1 MVGSSEFPPKTS
13 IRIIIQL
20 ISWLMVQILFLKPD
34 TEKIKLRNISRGES
48 KMNVNL
54 NNAEWSYI
62 LGLLEQKVINGTYDE
77 WGEMIIPRIARKI
90 DAETRNINNV
100 VDEFCC
106 TIMNEMDP
114 DFELEEAI

>member
-1 MVGSSEFPPKTS
+1 
-13 IRIIIQL
+13 
-20 ISWLMVQILFLKPD
+20 
-34 TEKIKLRNISRGES
+34 
-48 KMNVNL
+48 MNVNL

-106 TIMNEMDP
+106 TIMNECTSNYSVDEHATTIINEMDP
-114 DFELEEAI
+114 EFEIEEAI